1 MSKWSHINVFY
12 ILGVAEESPEPEEFK
27 SLLHKRLYQRNM
39 EVYKNIQG
47 NVNENYTKMPQ
58 KLKDLSTTL
67 DGTQGTFQEALMAL
81 QQANHHCSETYWC
94 MDDSINIAST
104 INFPNV

>member
-1 MSKWSHINVFY
+1 MGQMGQSMSSVFGQLTSLSRSSTLVTSPTTPLSPQTEQ
-12 ILGVAEESPEPEEFK
+12 IIQSVAEESPEPEEFK

-67 DGTQGTFQEALMAL
+67 DGTQGTFQKAL
-81 QQANHHCSETYWC
+81 
-94 MDDSINIAST
+94 
-104 INFPNV
+104 